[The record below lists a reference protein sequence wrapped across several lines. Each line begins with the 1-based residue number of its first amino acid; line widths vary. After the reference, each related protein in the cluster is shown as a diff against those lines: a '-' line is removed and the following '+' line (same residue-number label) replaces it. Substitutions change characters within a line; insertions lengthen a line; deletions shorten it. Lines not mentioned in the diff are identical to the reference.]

1 MCQKSLSIISNIV
14 SIAVI
19 LTALVTAVRVDAATV
34 TSANDYVSTLA
45 ASGLANHEVLFTTP
59 SGISEGQ
66 TVTLTFGSG
75 FTTTSIT
82 EDDVD
87 VADDSVE
94 LTTAA
99 SCAGSEQASV
109 AVSSNIVTITVC
121 AGDGGAIAATSVVRV
136 RIGTNAT
143 SSGTGA
149 NRITNPSSVANH
161 FVTIGGTFG
170 DAGAIVLPIQSSSSA
185 IAVTANIP
193 TVIIGDGD
201 SGCTENCD
209 VEDQTDSTPP
219 VISAIVVSGVTLSG
233 ATISWTTDEDANSRV
248 NYGLTNAF
256 ELGFLLDTAL
266 VKSHTISLTGLQE
279 GKTYYFQVKSADV
292 SNNVATSSTSTFNT
306 LDQTAPVL
314 SNIVVTNITQSS
326 ATISWNTNESATS
339 VLDYGLTASYGTNK
353 MSAVF
358 TQNHSFQL
366 SGLQSGITY
375 HFRVKSQDA
384 SVNIATS
391 TDQTFATLANLPPTN
406 VAALTIVPGDK
417 KLTLTWTN
425 PTEEDFAGV
434 RVLRCLSGFPSG
446 PTDSSCSVVLDN
458 SSVQTLVQTGLTNE
472 TTYFY
477 GVFSKDTALQ
487 FASGALA
494 SGKPSAPEIEVPSV
508 CGDLICSATE
518 SISSCPADCSVP
530 PPGPVCGD
538 NVCTAPETTTSCSA
552 DCAVQTPQPDTETP
566 VITGTGSTC
575 GNDVCDNTESAFTC
589 AADCKAIVPTEPTT
603 PGSGVGMLELSDVQ
617 FSVGNGAVRL
627 SSANGPIDVLPRT
640 PMSVRVPAATLGT
653 GVDRVLLAIG
663 AETFILRPVTRMSA
677 TSLSASIIV
686 AASTDDVSVLF
697 YEADVLTPSALSL
710 NPVTVF
716 VEYENGQTV
725 NVSSFLRVVAP
736 GATFEIID
744 GEETIVAG
752 TTITLY
758 QVIGSAG
765 SVWDGSPYGAQNPV
779 TTTNGLFAWYVP
791 NGLYRVR
798 AEQGLYDSVDTPV
811 LDVKNN
817 IVNPRI
823 LMTPLVKKEETPMQT
838 ATEAVL
844 AAVVGQD
851 TVKQITDTIQKIT
864 ESKTVQ
870 AVTESLETIREIP
883 AVQTAADVSVPTLI
897 VSAGTSVI
905 VMSIAFDFLPFVQY
919 LFTAPVLFLGRR
931 KRKGY
936 GVIYNAIS
944 KEPIGLAVVRLYQV
958 KGEQELPGKL
968 VKSRVT
974 DKEGR
979 FYFLVQPGTY
989 RLTVTKAGFQ
999 FPTQHLKS
1007 KKEDVQ
1013 FTDLYHGELL
1023 RVTEADA
1030 VITPNI
1036 PIDPSVTA
1044 KYQEPKNIK
1053 WRARLRVIQHTIAL
1067 SGVLLS
1073 FVFAIIRPNV
1083 LAAAMV
1089 LLQIGI
1095 YLFVQRLAKPRK
1107 PKSWGIVYDK
1117 LTGRP
1122 VANVVARIFEPKYN
1136 KLLETQVTDNKGRYS
1151 FLLGPSEYY
1160 AVFEKEG
1167 YRSTQVSPIDF
1178 TKDKEAKDFS
1188 MDINLLTKT
1197 T

>member
-1 MCQKSLSIISNIV
+1 MCQKRLSIISNIV

-34 TSANDYVSTLA
+34 TSANDYVSTLV
-45 ASGLANHEVLFTTP
+45 ASELANHEVLFTTP

-87 VADDSVE
+87 VADDSTE

-99 SCAGSEQASV
+99 TCAGSEQASV
-109 AVSSNIVTITVC
+109 AIASNIMTLTIC
-121 AGDGGAIAATSVVRV
+121 AGDGGAIAATSAVRV

-143 SSGTGA
+143 SSGIGM
-149 NRITNPSSVANH
+149 NRMTNPSSAKNH

-170 DAGAIVLPIQSSSSA
+170 DAGSIALPVQSSSSA
-185 IAVTANIP
+185 VSVTATIP
-193 TVIIGDGD
+193 SVGISAPSGN
-201 SGCTENCD
+201 GCTENCNFVNQQD
-209 VEDQTDSTPP
+209 ATPP
-219 VISAIVVSGVTLSG
+219 VISAVVVSGMTLNG
-233 ATISWTTDEDANSRV
+233 ATISWTTDENANSRV
-248 NYGLTNAF
+248 NYGLTNEF
-256 ELGFLLDTAL
+256 ELGFVLDASL
-266 VKSHTISLTGLQE
+266 VKSHTVSLTGLQE
-279 GKTYYFQVKSADV
+279 GKMYYFQVKSADQ
-292 SNNVATSSTSTFNT
+292 SNNIATYSTTTFNT
-306 LDQTAPVL
+306 LDPTAPVL
-314 SNIVVTNITQSS
+314 SNVVVTNITQSS
-326 ATISWNTNESATS
+326 ATISWNTNENTTS
-339 VLDYGLTASYGTNK
+339 VLDYGLTASYGTNL
-353 MSAVF
+353 MSAAF
-358 TQNHSFQL
+358 TQNHSFHL
-366 SGLQSGITY
+366 SGLQSGMTY

-384 SVNIATS
+384 SANITTS
-391 TDQTFATLANLPPTN
+391 TNQSFATLANLAPTN
-406 VAALTIVPGDK
+406 VAALTILPGDK
-417 KLTLTWTN
+417 KLTLVWSN
-425 PTEEDFAGV
+425 PTDVDFAGV
-434 RVLRCLSGFPSG
+434 RVLRCGSGFPSG
-446 PTDSSCSVVLDN
+446 PTDISCSVVLDN
-458 SSVQTLVQTGLTNE
+458 SFTQTLVQTGLTNE
-472 TTYFY
+472 TTYYY
-477 GVFSKDTALQ
+477 GVFSKDTTLQ

-494 SGKPSAPEIEVPSV
+494 SGKPSAPEIEVLST
-508 CGDLICSATE
+508 CGDLVCSATE
-518 SISSCPADCSVP
+518 SSSSCPADCSVP
-530 PPGPVCGD
+530 SQGPVCGD
-538 NVCTAPETTTSCSA
+538 AICAGSETTTTCSV
-552 DCAVQTPQPDTETP
+552 DCAVQTPSKTQTSET
-566 VITGTGSTC
+566 IGSTC
-575 GNDVCDNTESAFTC
+575 GNGVCNDSESTFTC
-589 AADCKAIVPTEPTT
+589 AADCKVTVPTESTT
-603 PGSGVGMLELSDVQ
+603 PGSGVGTLRYTDVQ
-617 FSVGNGAVRL
+617 FSVGNGAVQL
-627 SSANGPIDVLPRT
+627 SNTNGYIDVLPRT
-640 PMSVRVPAATLGT
+640 PLSVRVPATNIGI
-653 GVDRVLLAIG
+653 GIDHVRLAIG

-677 TSLSASIIV
+677 SSLSASLIV

-710 NPVTVF
+710 NPVTIF
-716 VEYENGQTV
+716 VEYENGQTI
-725 NVSSFLRVVAP
+725 NASSFLRVVAP
-736 GATFEIID
+736 GVTHEIID
-744 GEETIVAG
+744 GEEAVVAG
-752 TTITLY
+752 TTVTLY
-758 QVIGSAG
+758 QVVGTSG
-765 SVWDGSPYGAQNPV
+765 SVWDGSPYSAQNP
-779 TTTNGLFAWYVP
+779 TTATTNGLFAWYVP

-798 AEQGLYDSVDTPV
+798 AEQALYDSVDTPV

-823 LMTPLVKKEETPMQT
+823 LMTPLVQVEETPLQT

-844 AAVVGQD
+844 AAVVSQE
-851 TVKQITDTIQKIT
+851 TVKQVTIAIQKIT
-864 ESKTVQ
+864 ESKPVQ
-870 AVTESLETIREIP
+870 AVTEQLETIREIP
-883 AVQTAADVSVPTLI
+883 AVQTAVDASVPTLI
-897 VSAGTSVI
+897 VSAGTSVV

-919 LFTAPVLFLGRR
+919 LFTAPVLFLGRS
-931 KRKGY
+931 KRKGF

-958 KGEQELPGKL
+958 KDEQERIGKL

-974 DKEGR
+974 DKGGR

-989 RLTVTKAGFQ
+989 RLMVTKAGFQ
-999 FPTQHLKS
+999 FPTQHLTA

-1053 WRARLRVIQHTIAL
+1053 WHARLRVIQHSIAF

-1117 LTGRP
+1117 KTGRP
-1122 VANVVARIFEPKYN
+1122 VSNVVARIFEPKYN
-1136 KLLETQVTDNKGRYS
+1136 KLLETQVTDSKGRYS
-1151 FLLGPSEYY
+1151 FLLGPAEYY

-1178 TKDKEAKDFS
+1178 SKDKEAKDFS
-1188 MDINLLTKT
+1188 MDIRLLTKET
-1197 T
+1197 

>member
-1 MCQKSLSIISNIV
+1 MCQKLLSIISNIV

-94 LTTAA
+94 LITAA

-109 AVSSNIVTITVC
+109 VVSSNIVTITVC

-143 SSGTGA
+143 SSGTGT
-149 NRITNPSSVANH
+149 NRITNPSGVANH

-170 DAGAIVLPIQSSSSA
+170 DAGSIILPIQSSSSA

-193 TVIIGDGD
+193 TTNGGGDD
-201 SGCTENCD
+201 SGCTENCNPENQAD
-209 VEDQTDSTPP
+209 PIPP
-219 VISAIVVSGVTLSG
+219 VISAVVVSGISLSG

-256 ELGFLLDTAL
+256 ELGFLLDTTL
-266 VKSHTISLTGLQE
+266 VKSHTVSLTGLQE
-279 GKTYYFQVKSADV
+279 GKTYYFQVKSADQ

-314 SNIVVTNITQSS
+314 SSIVVTNITQSS
-326 ATISWNTNESATS
+326 ATISWNTNENATS

-366 SGLQSGITY
+366 SGLQSGMTY

-384 SVNIATS
+384 SANIATS
-391 TDQTFATLANLPPTN
+391 TDQLFATLANLPPTN
-406 VAALTIVPGDK
+406 VAGLTIVSGDK

-425 PTEEDFAGV
+425 PSDEDFASV
-434 RVLRCLSGFPSG
+434 RVLRCGSGFPSG

-538 NVCTAPETTTSCSA
+538 NVCTAPETSTSCSA
-552 DCAVQTPQPDTETP
+552 DCAVQTPQPDPETP
-566 VITGTGSTC
+566 VITGTGSMC
-575 GNDVCDNTESAFTC
+575 GNGICDNAESAFTC
-589 AADCKAIVPTEPTT
+589 SADCKATVPAEPTT
-603 PGSGVGMLELSDVQ
+603 PGSGVGMLSYSDVQ
-617 FSVGNGAVRL
+617 FSVGNGSVRL
-627 SSANGPIDVLPRT
+627 SSTNSYIDVLPRT

-663 AETFILRPVTRMSA
+663 AETFILRPVTRLSA
-677 TSLSASIIV
+677 TALSASIVV

-710 NPVTVF
+710 NPVTIF
-716 VEYENGQTV
+716 VEYENGQTI

-736 GATFEIID
+736 GATHEIID
-744 GEETIVAG
+744 GEEIAVAG
-752 TTITLY
+752 TTVTLY

-765 SVWDGSPYGAQNPV
+765 FVWDGSPYAAQNPV

-798 AEQGLYDSVDTPV
+798 AEQGLYASIDTPV

-823 LMTPLVKKEETPMQT
+823 LMTPLVKKEEIPLQT

-851 TVKQITDTIQKIT
+851 TVKQITDTIQRIT

-958 KGEQELPGKL
+958 KDEQELPGKL

-979 FYFLVQPGTY
+979 FYFLIQPGMY

-999 FPTQHLKS
+999 FPTQHLTA

-1023 RVTEADA
+1023 RVTEADV

-1095 YLFVQRLAKPRK
+1095 YLFVHRLAKPRK

-1188 MDINLLTKT
+1188 MDINLLTKAT
-1197 T
+1197 